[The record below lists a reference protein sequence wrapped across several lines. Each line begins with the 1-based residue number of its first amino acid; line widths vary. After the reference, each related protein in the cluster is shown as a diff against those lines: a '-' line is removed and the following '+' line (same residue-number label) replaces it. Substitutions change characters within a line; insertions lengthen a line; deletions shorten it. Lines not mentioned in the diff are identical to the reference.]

1 MTRGQIVAARWGAL
15 LFCIAF
21 WAVVAVLLMVIF

>member
-1 MTRGQIVAARWGAL
+1 VTRGQIVAARWGAL

-21 WAVVAVLLMVIF
+21 WTAVGFLLVEVL